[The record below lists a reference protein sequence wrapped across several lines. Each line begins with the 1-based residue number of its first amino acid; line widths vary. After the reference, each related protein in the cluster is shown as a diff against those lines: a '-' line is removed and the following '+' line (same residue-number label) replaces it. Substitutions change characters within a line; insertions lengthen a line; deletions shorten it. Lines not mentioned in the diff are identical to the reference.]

1 MCCGA
6 EWIAALQSLQSRVS
20 SMSDPMLEY
29 VMNSFLLL
37 FVTIDPIGVTPVF
50 AALSAQLPEPARRR
64 AATRAVMLAAVIMVV
79 FGLVGAD
86 LLNALG
92 IGLPAFRIAGGGLLF
107 LLAIDMV
114 FARHS
119 GLRSTTQG
127 EFHEAEHRQD
137 ISVFPLAFPLLAG
150 PGALTTVLLLTAGHE
165 GEPEMLGV
173 TLAALVLVLLAAWVA
188 LRLTGPLLRVLG
200 ETGANVIG
208 RLLGL
213 LLAALA
219 VQFMV
224 DGVTAVLRDAAT
236 V

>member
-1 MCCGA
+1 
-6 EWIAALQSLQSRVS
+6 
-20 SMSDPMLEY
+20 MSDALLEIA
-29 VMNSFLLL
+29 VNSFLLL
-37 FVTIDPIGVTPVF
+37 FVTVDPVGVTPVF
-50 AALSAQLPEPARRR
+50 AALSANLSESARHK
-64 AATRAVMLAAVIMVV
+64 AAARAVLLATVILVV
-79 FGLVGAD
+79 FGLIGDD
-86 LLNALG
+86 LLIALG

-119 GLRSTTQG
+119 GLRSTTQN

-150 PGALTTVLLLTAGHE
+150 PGAMTTILLLTAGHE
-165 GEPEMLGV
+165 GEPAMLGV
-173 TLAALVLVLLAAWVA
+173 VMGCLVLVLLLTWAA

-224 DGVTAVLRDAAT
+224 DGLTAVLRAA
-236 V
+236 

>member
-1 MCCGA
+1 
-6 EWIAALQSLQSRVS
+6 
-20 SMSDPMLEY
+20 MSDALLE
-29 VMNSFLLL
+29 VAINSFLLM
-37 FVTIDPIGVTPVF
+37 FVTVDPVGVTPMF
-50 AALSAQLPEPARRR
+50 AALSAHLSEPARRR
-64 AATRAVMLAAVIMVV
+64 AATRAVLLAAVILVV
-79 FGLVGAD
+79 FGLVGDD
-86 LLNALG
+86 LLVALG

-119 GLRSTTQG
+119 GLRSATQN

-150 PGALTTVLLLTAGHE
+150 PGALTTILLLTAGHE
-165 GEPEMLGV
+165 GDPAMLGAIMGC
-173 TLAALVLVLLAAWVA
+173 LALVLLLTWAA

-219 VQFMV
+219 VQFIV
-224 DGVTAVLRDAAT
+224 DGVTAVLRAA
-236 V
+236 

>member
-1 MCCGA
+1 
-6 EWIAALQSLQSRVS
+6 
-20 SMSDPMLEY
+20 MLDAVLE
-29 VMNSFLLL
+29 VGINSFLLL
-37 FVTIDPIGVTPVF
+37 FVTLDPVGVTPMF
-50 AALSAQLPEPARRR
+50 AALSAHLSETARRR
-64 AATRAVMLAAVIMVV
+64 AANRAVLLAAVILVV
-79 FGLVGAD
+79 FGLGGD
-86 LLNALG
+86 HLLTALG
-92 IGLPAFRIAGGGLLF
+92 IGLPAFRIAGGSLLF

-127 EFHEAEHRQD
+127 EYHEAEQRQD

-150 PGALTTVLLLTAGHE
+150 PGALTTVLLLTSGQR
-165 GEPEMLGV
+165 GEPVMLGV
-173 TLAALVLVLLAAWVA
+173 VMGALVLVLLLTWLV
-188 LRLTGPLLRVLG
+188 LRLAGPLLRMLG

-224 DGVTAVLRDAAT
+224 DGLTAVLRGD
-236 V
+236 VQ

>member
-1 MCCGA
+1 
-6 EWIAALQSLQSRVS
+6 
-20 SMSDPMLEY
+20 MSDALLEIA
-29 VMNSFLLL
+29 VNSFLLM
-37 FVTIDPIGVTPVF
+37 FVTIDPVGVTPMF
-50 AALSAQLPEPARRR
+50 AALSAHLPEPARRR
-64 AATRAVMLAAVIMVV
+64 AAARAVLLAAVILVV
-79 FGLVGAD
+79 FGLIGDD
-86 LLNALG
+86 LLFALG

-119 GLRSTTQG
+119 GLRSTTQN

-150 PGALTTVLLLTAGHE
+150 PGALTTILLLTAGHE
-165 GEPEMLGV
+165 SEPTMLGV
-173 TLAALVLVLLAAWVA
+173 IMGCLVLVLLLTWIA
-188 LRLTGPLLRVLG
+188 LRLTGPLLRLLG
-200 ETGANVIG
+200 ETGTNVIG

-224 DGVTAVLRDAAT
+224 DGVTAVLRAA
-236 V
+236 

>member
-1 MCCGA
+1 
-6 EWIAALQSLQSRVS
+6 
-20 SMSDPMLEY
+20 MSDVLLEIA
-29 VMNSFLLL
+29 VNSFLLM
-37 FVTIDPIGVTPVF
+37 FVTVDPVGVTPMF
-50 AALSAQLPEPARRR
+50 AALSAHLPEPARRS
-64 AATRAVMLAAVIMVV
+64 AATRAVLLAAVILVV
-79 FGLVGAD
+79 FGLVGDA
-86 LLNALG
+86 LLVALG

-119 GLRSTTQG
+119 GLRSATQN

-150 PGALTTVLLLTAGHE
+150 PGALTTILLLTAGHE
-165 GEPEMLGV
+165 GDPAKLGV
-173 TLAALVLVLLAAWVA
+173 VMGCLMLVLVLTWAA

-219 VQFMV
+219 VQFIV
-224 DGVTAVLRDAAT
+224 DGVTDVLRA

>member
-1 MCCGA
+1 MPNV
-6 EWIAALQSLQSRVS
+6 L
-20 SMSDPMLEY
+20 LESA
-29 VMNSFLLL
+29 MNSFLLL

-50 AALSAQLPEPARRR
+50 AALSAHLPAAARR
-64 AATRAVMLAAVIMVV
+64 AAANRAVLLAAAILLV
-79 FGLVGAD
+79 FGLIGNE

-119 GLRSTTQG
+119 GLRSTTRD

-150 PGALTTVLLLTAGHE
+150 PGALTTVLLLSTGAGDAPERLGMTLLGLVAVLLLTWTALRTAG
-165 GEPEMLGV
+165 
-173 TLAALVLVLLAAWVA
+173 VLLRA
-188 LRLTGPLLRVLG
+188 LG
-200 ETGANVIG
+200 ETGANVVG

-219 VQFMV
+219 VQFIV
-224 DGVTAVLRDAAT
+224 DGITAVAASI
-236 V
+236 VSA

>member
-1 MCCGA
+1 
-6 EWIAALQSLQSRVS
+6 
-20 SMSDPMLEY
+20 MSDPLLEIAI
-29 VMNSFLLL
+29 NSFLLM
-37 FVTIDPIGVTPVF
+37 FVTIDPVGVTPMF
-50 AALSAQLPEPARRR
+50 AALSAHLSGPARHT
-64 AATRAVMLAAVIMVV
+64 AATRAVLLAAVILVV
-79 FGLVGAD
+79 FGLVGDD
-86 LLNALG
+86 LLIALG

-119 GLRSTTQG
+119 GLRFTTQN
-127 EFHEAEHRQD
+127 EFHEAEHRPD

-150 PGALTTVLLLTAGHE
+150 PGALTTILLLTAGHE
-165 GEPEMLGV
+165 GEPVMLGV
-173 TLAALVLVLLAAWVA
+173 VMGCLVLVLLLTWVA

-219 VQFMV
+219 VQFIV
-224 DGVTAVLRDAAT
+224 DGVMAVLRGAA

>member
-1 MCCGA
+1 
-6 EWIAALQSLQSRVS
+6 
-20 SMSDPMLEY
+20 MSDALLEN

-37 FVTIDPIGVTPVF
+37 FVTIDPVGVTPMF
-50 AALSAQLPEPARRR
+50 AALSAHLSDAARRS
-64 AATRAVMLAAVIMVV
+64 AATRAVLLAAVILVV
-79 FGLVGAD
+79 FGLIGAD
-86 LLNALG
+86 LLLALG

-119 GLRSTTQG
+119 GLRSTTQD

-137 ISVFPLAFPLLAG
+137 ISMFPLAFPLLAG
-150 PGALTTVLLLTAGHE
+150 PGALTTILLLTAGHK
-165 GEPEMLGV
+165 GEPEMLGG
-173 TLAALVLVLLAAWVA
+173 TLAALALVLLSTWAALW
-188 LRLTGPLLRVLG
+188 LTGPLLRMLG

-224 DGVTAVLRDAAT
+224 DGVTAVLRDVMT